1 MLVLTY
7 IEFAKVL
14 SLIDRGLRG
23 GSFTLNVVGG
33 YIEIIIG
40 LSHGIP
46 TCCNICGKMVGN

>member
-14 SLIDRGLRG
+14 PLINRGLCG

-33 YIEIIIG
+33 YSEVIIG
-40 LSHGIP
+40 LSHGTP